1 MHLPVDDNGA
11 PQPEDS
17 GVTVPSQPP
26 TADAERLSQAM
37 DWLIRLDD
45 ADAATQAEFQSWLQA
60 SEANAQAYQRA
71 SQMWGSPLLGVA
83 ASGLEQ
89 LNQQRQ
95 RRRLRVTQ
103 RAMASVA
110 ALLLSIAAVLQ
121 SDLPQRLQADHV
133 TAVGQRQHLQLA
145 DGSRVLLNT
154 DTALASH
161 MDAQRRSAR
170 LLYGEAY
177 FDVAHDGN
185 RPFEVDAGPV
195 LVNVRG
201 TAFAVRHLD
210 DEAEVSVERGEV
222 DLLSAHNG
230 ASMVLG
236 AGDSVRVGP
245 NGFGARRHTTQ
256 DSSLAWVKGRLV
268 FESCPLRE
276 VLAELRRYYPGLIIN
291 TDERLAELSVT
302 GNYRLDD
309 PVGAMRS
316 LAMLTSSQLH
326 ELPRLLILD

>member
-1 MHLPVDDNGA
+1 MTA
-11 PQPEDS
+11 
-17 GVTVPSQPP
+17 PSQQ
-26 TADAERLSQAM
+26 ADNERLSQAL

-45 ADAATQAEFQSWLQA
+45 ADAATHAEFQAWLQA
-60 SEANAQAYQRA
+60 SADNAQAYQRA

-83 ASGLEQ
+83 ATGLEQ
-89 LNQQRQ
+89 VNQQRQ
-95 RRRLRVTQ
+95 RRRRRIAQ
-103 RAMASVA
+103 RAMASAA
-110 ALLLSIAAVLQ
+110 ALLLSIAVVLQ

-177 FDVAHDGN
+177 FDVSQDRN

-195 LVNVRG
+195 LVQVRG
-201 TAFAVRHLD
+201 TAFAVRYLD
-210 DEAEVSVERGEV
+210 DEAEVSVEHGEV
-222 DLLSAHNG
+222 DLRSPNHG
-230 ASMVLG
+230 SMVLG
-236 AGDSVRVGP
+236 AGDRVRVGP
-245 NGFGARRHTTQ
+245 EGFSQRLPAQ
-256 DSSLAWVKGRLV
+256 PISSLAWVRGRLE
-268 FESCPLRE
+268 FENCPLHE
-276 VLAELRRYYPGLIIN
+276 VLTELRRYYPGWIVSA
-291 TDERLAELSVT
+291 DEQLANRNVT

-316 LAMLTSSQLH
+316 LARITSSQLH
-326 ELPRLLILD
+326 ELPRVLILD